1 LHKITRMSVITSL
14 SQLDLN
20 GKYSYADYLTW
31 KFEEAIELIKGKILP
46 MSAPSRRHQAISRYM
61 NGVFFIFFEAHPC
74 AFYDAPFDVRLLD
87 KNKSM
92 KANKEVFTVVQPD
105 ICVICDE
112 SKLDDKG
119 CLGAPDLVIEILSP
133 GNSTKEMRLKKELYQ
148 ENQVREYWIL
158 DPEREM
164 SFQFVLTENGVYGPP
179 QLYIQDE
186 MMVSAIFEGLQVN
199 LADVFKQQ

>member
-1 LHKITRMSVITSL
+1 MSVITSL

-20 GKYSYADYLTW
+20 GKYSYAHYLAW
-31 KFEEAIELIKGKILP
+31 EFEERVELVKGKILP
-46 MSAPSRRHQAISRYM
+46 MSASNRRHQAISRYI
-61 NGVFFIFFEAHPC
+61 NGIFFNYFESHPC
-74 AFYDAPFDVRLLD
+74 AFYAAPFDVRLLD

-164 SFQFVLTENGVYGPP
+164 SFQFVLTEQGVYGPP

-186 MMVSAIFEGLQVN
+186 IMVSAIFEGLQVN

>member
-1 LHKITRMSVITSL
+1 MPKVTNL

-20 GKYSYADYLTW
+20 GRYSYADYLSW
-31 KFEEAIELIKGKILP
+31 KFEERLELIKGKIML
-46 MSAPSRRHQAISRYM
+46 MSAPSRKHQQISRELTGNFY
-61 NGVFFIFFEAHPC
+61 IFFQKNHCE
-74 AFYDAPFDVRLLD
+74 FYAAPFDVRLLD
-87 KNKSM
+87 KNKSL
-92 KANKEVFTVVQPD
+92 KANKEEFTVVQPD

-164 SFQFVLTENGVYGPP
+164 SFQFVLTKNGVYGPP
-179 QLYIQDE
+179 QL
-186 MMVSAIFEGLQVN
+186 
-199 LADVFKQQ
+199 